1 MLQERYCSPPLP
13 SRSSSPLTPTSTLLP
28 IFPSYDPTF
37 VTSVD
42 PPTPNQPSPSMPIS
56 SLTRSPNPSPAFVPP
71 PPSPTSPMPS
81 NFSVHNATV
90 YYVGFALPQPLFY
103 YVELPPPLYPVAADP
118 VSLGCLATGCFSTG
132 LLHHLLQHNIY
143 LLPSISFCLSN
154 RLVCLVVKPSSVRPY
169 AVVCALLLSLNVIS
183 WNEK

>member
-1 MLQERYCSPPLP
+1 MLPTPSIQILLPPHPNIHSPSHLPLLRSNLCDQCGPPNPKSAFPIHAHLLLDALAQPVPCFRPPPLLHQRAP
-13 SRSSSPLTPTSTLLP
+13 CLPTSQSTTPPSITLGLP
-28 IFPSYDPTF
+28 F
-37 VTSVD
+37 
-42 PPTPNQPSPSMPIS
+42 
-56 SLTRSPNPSPAFVPP
+56 PNPS
-71 PPSPTSPMPS
+71 SITSS
-81 NFSVHNATV
+81 S
-90 YYVGFALPQPLFY
+90 
-103 YVELPPPLYPVAADP
+103 PPPLYPVAADP

>member
-1 MLQERYCSPPLP
+1 MLPTP
-13 SRSSSPLTPTSTLLP
+13 SIQILLP
-28 IFPSYDPTF
+28 PH
-37 VTSVD
+37 
-42 PPTPNQPSPSMPIS
+42 PNIHSPSHLP
-56 SLTRSPNPSPAFVPP
+56 LLRSNLCDQCGPPNPKSAFPIHAHLLLDALAQPVPCFRP
-71 PPSPTSPMPS
+71 PPSFTNEPHAFQLLSPQRHRLLRWVCPSPT
-81 NFSVHNATV
+81 
-90 YYVGFALPQPLFY
+90 PL
-103 YVELPPPLYPVAADP
+103 LLRRAPPPPLYPVAADP